1 VAGLSN
7 TLEQNILKW
16 LFKTTNM
23 PNAPTTLWFSLH
35 SADPADTGG
44 NELTGNGYG
53 RGQLDPDPNASTNA
67 AYTAITTSGT
77 NSRIQNVGTIN
88 FPQAQTGNW
97 NGGSAILYWGLWD
110 ASSNGTFLIGGSISP
125 SGVVVLQ
132 GNTLSIAAN
141 QLTFDID

>member
-7 TLEQNILKW
+7 VVEQYVLKW
-16 LFKTTNM
+16 MFKRTAF
-23 PNAPTTLWFSLH
+23 PAAPTTLWFSLH

-44 NELTGNGYG
+44 SELTGNNYG
-53 RGQLDPDPNASTNA
+53 RGQLDPDPDASTNA

-77 NSRIQNVGTIN
+77 NSRIQNVGVIN

-141 QLTFDID
+141 QLTIDID